1 MRAIL
6 LAAGFGTRLRPLTDR
21 IPKCLV
27 PINGT
32 PLLGIWLEN
41 LFQAGIERVL
51 INTHYLADQV
61 IEYISGSQYV
71 DRVELVYEETLCG
84 TAGTL
89 MNNAGFL
96 GGEDGLLIHSDNYCL
111 SDLGKLIAAH
121 QQRPPECMMTMLTF
135 KSENPSSCGIV
146 ELDDRGVMVN
156 ICEKCD
162 DPPGNL
168 ANAAV
173 YVISNQ
179 LILYIDEQL
188 KNATD
193 FSVDVLN
200 HLSGYVY
207 THPVDDVLIDV
218 GTVQRYEKANNIAK
232 SLSCCNAEM

>member
-6 LAAGFGTRLRPLTDR
+6 LAAGFGTRLRPLTNR

-27 PINGT
+27 PINGK
-32 PLLGIWLEN
+32 PLLGIWLES
-41 LFQAGIERVL
+41 LFQVGIERVL
-51 INTHYLADQV
+51 INTHYLAEQV
-61 IEYISGSQYV
+61 IEYISEHQYA
-71 DRVELVYEETLCG
+71 DRIELVHEETLYG

-111 SDLGKLIAAH
+111 ADLNKLISAH
-121 QQRPPECMMTMLTF
+121 QRRPSECMMTMLTF
-135 KSENPSSCGIV
+135 NSENPSSCGIV
-146 ELDDRGVMVN
+146 ELDERGVMVN

-162 DPPGNL
+162 DPPGSL

-179 LILYIDEQL
+179 LIRYIEEQL
-188 KNATD
+188 ENTTD

-207 THPVDDVLIDV
+207 THPVNDVLIDV
-218 GTVQRYEKANNIAK
+218 GTAQSYEKANNIAK
-232 SLSCCNAEM
+232 GLSCYDAKR